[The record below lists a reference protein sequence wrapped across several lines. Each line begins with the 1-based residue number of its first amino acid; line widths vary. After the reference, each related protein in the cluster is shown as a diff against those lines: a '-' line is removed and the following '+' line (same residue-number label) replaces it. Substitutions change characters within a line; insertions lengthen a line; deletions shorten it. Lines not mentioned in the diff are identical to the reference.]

1 LTHGGAKLARPRT
14 AVRRRPALKCNQ
26 EKRMQIPSRVTV
38 AVAVLHEDPVVAAGL
53 RALLQV
59 APDLAVPESTGPG
72 EADVVVADHRGALA
86 LQALRRLE
94 TRSRGAGRPA
104 PRFMIVA
111 ATGRE
116 WEVRRALEAGIH
128 GYLLQGC
135 TTQEL
140 LDGVRALGRGER
152 YLGQAAL
159 QCLARSLG
167 HDALTAREA
176 EVLQALAQGLSNKAI
191 GRELGIA
198 LGTVKAHVKAILEKL
213 GAVSRTQAVVIAA
226 QRGLVQA
233 GDGDDQAKG
242 LAAALATT
250 SPWKRAPSGSLGE
263 GRREPSLPAMVVA
276 P

>member
-1 LTHGGAKLARPRT
+1 
-14 AVRRRPALKCNQ
+14 
-26 EKRMQIPSRVTV
+26 MQNPSRVI
-38 AVAVLHEDPVVAAGL
+38 VAVLHEDPVVAAGL
-53 RALLQV
+53 RALLQA
-59 APDLAVPESTGPG
+59 APDLALPDAAIPG

-86 LQALRRLE
+86 LQALSRLG
-94 TRSRGAGRPA
+94 TRSRGADARRPA

-111 ATGRE
+111 ATGHE

-135 TTQEL
+135 TAQEL

-191 GRELGIA
+191 GRKLGIA

-213 GAVSRTQAVVIAA
+213 DAVSRTQAVVIAA

-233 GDGDDQAKG
+233 DGGSDQPKS
-242 LAAALATT
+242 LAAVLAAS
-250 SPWKRAPSGSLGE
+250 SPWKRTPSSSVGE
-263 GRREPSLPAMVVA
+263 GWREPSPPAMVVA